1 VSWRTRLLL
10 GALFVLLAV
19 LIVIWFT
26 PFAVSNGIRLWVWWN
41 ARQEGLI
48 VKIDKI
54 DAPFLRPVTLR
65 GLNITSTSGNAFRI
79 ELTAT
84 QASAALNLKSIML
97 RRGGRVIRSV
107 SIQQLRGQLRHSN
120 PAGRAITQRGWRTM
134 QTLLP
139 QNLTI
144 GSAEVRVEDG
154 PTVMLLRNAFLSGSE
169 IEAGRFYADE
179 VMIASPW
186 FRQTFSQLRGATNWQ
201 GNRLTVAALR
211 LTRGFDLQ
219 SITVDLS
226 RIEKQRIGL
235 EFDVDAFGGKLRAST
250 SHEWRSP
257 HFNWKIAGSATDV
270 SLAQTSEA
278 LGFTDRVDGLL
289 HACNF
294 SFRGNPGEPA
304 RATASLWTELTGL
317 TWRDRTAEAIM
328 LGAALYN
335 RQIQLQQLYIKQKT
349 NQLTLSGEASF
360 PSNSSDWL
368 SPDFRGDISASIN
381 HLGDFA
387 SLFGAD
393 PGAFAGE
400 IAIEGAM
407 NARDR
412 KIGGNITASGT
423 SLRFFKASVD
433 ALNAKL
439 NLKATELELEQ
450 FEINRKSDFVRAQ
463 GKIDLSHDHSYS
475 GMLNATIGNLAEYL
489 SLFRGVDENN
499 IKPAPADIQLRIDSS
514 NWDARGTINLPD
526 SSSINFTAKFPFPV
540 GTNWNA
546 FLTFPLN
553 VTLDFPSIFLANAPQ
568 FFHPEIFRDGI
579 LSGKLSLSDTLRHP
593 RIVGDAQLLN
603 GKLQNTS
610 PNLTE
615 ASGRVTFDG
624 IRASLDFFN
633 AATKDVDLSF
643 RGYIDFHDTNDL
655 TIGIAASVPIFD
667 LKPRTIDCVNKIEI
681 ESVAE
686 ALAPVVAELELRG
699 GLFRSGWTMTLKEPM
714 GTQSNGALILNQ
726 TARKFSLC
734 LGTGMD
740 EKTLVLGAHPRPEL
754 AKPRKPAKRR

>member
-1 VSWRTRLLL
+1 MSWRTRLLL

-144 GSAEVRVEDG
+144 GSAAVRVEDG

-686 ALAPVVAELELRG
+686 ALAPVVAELELGG

-740 EKTLVLGAHPRPEL
+740 EKTLLLGAHPRPEL
-754 AKPRKPAKRR
+754 VKPRKPAKRR

>member
-10 GALFVLLAV
+10 GSLFVLLVV
-19 LIVIWFT
+19 LIAISFT
-26 PFAVSNGIRLWVWWN
+26 PFAVSNGIRLWVWWKG
-41 ARQEGLI
+41 RQEGLI

-54 DAPFLRPVTLR
+54 DAPLLRPVTLH
-65 GLNITSTSGNAFRI
+65 GLKVTSTSGNAFRI

-84 QASAALNLKSIML
+84 QASTALNLKSILL
-97 RRGGRVIRSV
+97 RTGGRGIRSV
-107 SIQQLRGQLRHSN
+107 SIQQLRGELRHTN
-120 PAGRAITQRGWRTM
+120 PAGRVITQRGWKTIQM
-134 QTLLP
+134 LLP

-144 GSAEVRVEDG
+144 DSAKVRVEDG
-154 PTVMLLRNAFLSGSE
+154 PTVALLRNAFLSASE

-186 FRQTFSQLRGATNWQ
+186 FRQTFSQLRGATSWQ
-201 GNRLTVAALR
+201 GDRLTVAALT
-211 LTRGFDLQ
+211 LTRGFDVQ
-219 SITVDLS
+219 SITADLS
-226 RIEKQRIGL
+226 RVEKQRIGL

-257 HFNWKIAGSATDV
+257 HFNWKIAGSATDI

-294 SFRGNPGEPA
+294 SFHGNPGEPA
-304 RATASLWTELTGL
+304 RVTASLWTEVTGL

-328 LGAALYN
+328 VGAALYN
-335 RQIQLQQLYIKQKT
+335 RQIELQQLYIKQKT
-349 NQLTLSGEASF
+349 NQFTLSGEASF
-360 PSNSSDWL
+360 PSNSSNWL

-393 PGAFAGE
+393 PGDFTGK

-412 KIGGNITASGT
+412 KIGGHITASGT
-423 SLRFFKASVD
+423 SLRFFKTSID

-439 NLKATELELEQ
+439 NLKATELKLEQ
-450 FEINRKSDFVRAQ
+450 LELNRKGDLLRAQ
-463 GKIDLSHDHSYS
+463 GKIDLSHEHSYS
-475 GMLNATIGNLAEYL
+475 GTFNATIGNVAEYF
-489 SLFRGVDENN
+489 SIFRGPGDNN
-499 IKPAPADIQLRIDSS
+499 IKPVPADIQVKIDSS
-514 NWDARGTINLPD
+514 NWDARGTISLPD
-526 SSSINFTAKFPFPV
+526 SSSINFTARFPFPI

-546 FLTFPLN
+546 FLTFPLD

-593 RIVGDAQLLN
+593 RILGDVQLLN
-603 GKLQNTS
+603 GRLENTS
-610 PNLTE
+610 LNLTE

-624 IRASLDFFN
+624 FRASLDFFN
-633 AATKDVDLSF
+633 AATKDLDLSF
-643 RGYIDFHDTNDL
+643 RGDIDFHDTNDL
-655 TIGIAASVPIFD
+655 TVRIAASVPIFD
-667 LKPRTIDCVNKIEI
+667 LRPRTIDCVNKIEI

-686 ALAPVVAELELRG
+686 TLAPVISALELHG
-699 GLFRSGWTMTLKEPM
+699 GLFRSDWTMNLKEPI
-714 GTQSNGALILNQ
+714 GIQSNGALTLNE

-734 LGTGMD
+734 LETGVD
-740 EKTLVLGAHPRPEL
+740 KKPFVLGAHPRPEVV
-754 AKPRKPAKRR
+754 KPRKPVKRR